1 MTKIEFKAAAEKAGI
16 DPNLYGAV
24 LSAGIHCIDN
34 YGPISG
40 GKIIGIVW
48 KNGWKTEPRYN
59 YMRGYIEEKFVSST
73 PYVVLK
79 KDRKMYHA
87 EVAEV
92 NAYLD
97 RLFRSW
103 LTERIRSGDPL

>member
-1 MTKIEFKAAAEKAGI
+1 
-16 DPNLYGAV
+16 
-24 LSAGIHCIDN
+24 
-34 YGPISG
+34 
-40 GKIIGIVW
+40 
-48 KNGWKTEPRYN
+48 
-59 YMRGYIEEKFVSST
+59 MRGYIEEKFVSST

>member
-40 GKIIGIVW
+40 GKSSELSG
-48 KNGWKTEPRYN
+48 KTDGRPN
-59 YMRGYIEEKFVSST
+59 PDTTI
-73 PYVVLK
+73 
-79 KDRKMYHA
+79 
-87 EVAEV
+87 
-92 NAYLD
+92 
-97 RLFRSW
+97 
-103 LTERIRSGDPL
+103 

>member
-16 DPNLYGAV
+16 DPNLYGVV

-40 GKIIGIVW
+40 GKIVGIVW
-48 KNGWKTEPRYN
+48 KDGWKTEPRYN

-79 KDRKMYHA
+79 K